1 MEAVEDGEEDTE
13 MDNAD
18 VPMDGL
24 QSEDSLVASAP
35 APADAVRTETIR
47 VARVKWFLS
56 VQPSDGNVGFD
67 PATRM
72 LWSSKNFEAATLKE
86 FIPLHRI
93 TGRFVPLHRKEKLSR
108 NLVNTMR
115 VCPLP
120 VKIYL

>member
-1 MEAVEDGEEDTE
+1 MDAVEDGEEDTE

-86 FIPLHRI
+86 FHRI
-93 TGRFVPLHRKEKLSR
+93 TGRFAPLHRKEKLSR

-115 VCPLP
+115 V
-120 VKIYL
+120 KIYL